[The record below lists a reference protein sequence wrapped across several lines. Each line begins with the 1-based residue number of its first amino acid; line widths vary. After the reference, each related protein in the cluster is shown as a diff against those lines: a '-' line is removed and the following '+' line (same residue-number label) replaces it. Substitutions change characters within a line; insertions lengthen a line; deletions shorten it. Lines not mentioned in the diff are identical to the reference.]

1 MRSNFIIVMVPVG
14 IDFKKTHFLKKLLTN
29 NLKHKK
35 YINSQLYITSIYFF
49 YKKIKIKINKYFL
62 KPIKINPFLTDR
74 LFVETKL
81 KTTSGSLRWKG
92 KRLCRLLKRRSLFLP
107 MRGSYFTCHIHPS
120 PSFLL
125 LLYNLFKPLA
135 SQSHVYKSSK
145 TFQIETLGL
154 FLNS

>member
-35 YINSQLYITSIYFF
+35 YINSQLYITSIHFF
-49 YKKIKIKINKYFL
+49 YKKIK
-62 KPIKINPFLTDR
+62 IKINPFLTDR